1 MTLNT
6 HGKIFQIGRPNVG
19 DSERMKLRLDEIL
32 ANNYLTNNGPLVQE
46 LEDKLARYCGVKHCI
61 AMSNGTVALELAIRA
76 TDLQDE
82 VIVPSMTFIAT
93 AHALQWQGIR
103 PLFADID
110 NTTLNIC
117 PASVEKLITPR
128 TTGIIGVHLY
138 GRPCDIEGLQRI
150 ADEHGLKLLFDS
162 AHAFGS
168 SHNGMRVGNFG
179 DCEAFSFHATK
190 VFNTFEGGAVTTNDD
205 ELARKLRLMR
215 NFGFEGEDNV
225 SYIGTN
231 GKMSEIC
238 AAMGLTNLES
248 LDGFIAINKEN
259 YCRYRDELCGIEGI
273 SLEPYNAD
281 EESNYQYVILRVDSA
296 RFGKSRDA
304 LKGKLESE
312 GIMARRYFYPGCH
325 RMQPY
330 RSLYPGLGSSLP
342 VTESFS
348 EEVLAL
354 PNGKQITPD
363 EVSWVCQLIREF
375 GSES

>member
-19 DSERMKLRLDEIL
+19 DRERMKLRLDEIL

-259 YCRYRDELCGIEGI
+259 YSRYRDELCGIEGI

-304 LKGKLESE
+304 LKSKLESE

-354 PNGKQITPD
+354 PNGKQITPE
-363 EVSWVCQLIREF
+363 EVSWVCQLIRAF

>member
-1 MTLNT
+1 M
-6 HGKIFQIGRPNVG
+6 
-19 DSERMKLRLDEIL
+19 DEIL
-32 ANNYLTNNGPLVQE
+32 TNNYLTNNGPLVQE
-46 LEDKLARYCGVKHCI
+46 LEHKLARYCGVKHCI

-76 TDLQDE
+76 TGLQGE

-93 AHALQWQGIR
+93 AHALQWQGIK

-110 NTTLNIC
+110 HATLNIC
-117 PASVEKLITPR
+117 PKSVEALITPA

-138 GRPCDIEGLQRI
+138 GRPCAVEALQAV
-150 ADEHGLKLLFDS
+150 ADAHQLTLLFDS

-168 SHNGMRVGNFG
+168 SHNGLRVGNFG

-205 ELARKLRLMR
+205 ELARRLRLMR

-231 GKMSEIC
+231 GKMSEVC

-248 LDGFIAINKEN
+248 LDGFIANNREN
-259 YCRYRDELCGIEGI
+259 YHRYREELSAVEGI
-273 SLEPYNAD
+273 SLESYD
-281 EESNYQYVILRVDSA
+281 ESEQSNYQYIIIRVDRA
-296 RFGKSRDA
+296 QFGKSRDD
-304 LKGKLESE
+304 LKSRLESE

-325 RMQPY
+325 RMEPY
-330 RSLYPGLGSSLP
+330 KTLYPDVSGKLP

-354 PNGKQITPD
+354 PNGNQITPD

-375 GSES
+375 GSGR

>member
-1 MTLNT
+1 MTLNIP
-6 HGKIFQIGRPNVG
+6 GKIYQIGRPNVG
-19 DSERMKLRLDEIL
+19 DSERMRLRLDEIL
-32 ANNYLTNNGPLVQE
+32 ASNYLTNNGPLVQE
-46 LEDKLARYCGVKHCI
+46 LEEKLARYCGVKHCI

-76 TDLQDE
+76 TGLQGE

-110 NTTLNIC
+110 NTSLNIS
-117 PASVEKLITPR
+117 PFSVEKLITPQ

-138 GRPCDIEGLQRI
+138 GRPCDVEGLQSI
-150 ADEHGLKLLFDS
+150 ADDHGLKLLFDS

-168 SHNGMRVGNFG
+168 SHNGIKVGNFG

-190 VFNTFEGGAVTTNDD
+190 VFNTFEGGAVTTNND

-231 GKMSEIC
+231 GKMSEVC

-248 LDGFIAINKEN
+248 LDDFIAVNKGN
-259 YCRYRDELCGIEGI
+259 YNRYCEQLADVNGIKLESYDEGEK
-273 SLEPYNAD
+273 
-281 EESNYQYVILRVDSA
+281 SNYQYVIIRVDTEQ
-296 RFGKSRDA
+296 FGKSRDD
-304 LKGKLESE
+304 LKSKLESN

-325 RMQPY
+325 RMEPY
-330 RSLYPGLGSSLP
+330 RSLYPEVGTHLP
-342 VTESFS
+342 VTELFS

-354 PNGKQITPD
+354 PTGTQITPD
-363 EVSWVCQLIREF
+363 EVSWVCQLIRDF
-375 GSES
+375 GNAS